1 MKHNN
6 GSLPK
11 PLYIETRSIQALSVI
26 CFDHECTQSM
36 KGAIMNKVLR
46 RRDDILIVCSSITK
60 RKWI

>member
-11 PLYIETRSIQALSVI
+11 SQSIETCSIQALSVI
-26 CFDHECTQSM
+26 CFDHECKQSV

-46 RRDDILIVCSSITK
+46 KRDILIVCSSITK